1 MEQELVLNA
10 NKKQHKPIKLKKKT
24 REGLI
29 GYLFASLWFIGIF
42 GFTLFPLLTS
52 LFYSLTDY
60 NLKDTP
66 NMVWFN
72 NYVYILVKDTMFWK
86 SLGNYILPSNIWYC
100 FLNCYRYSCSVYIK

>member
-1 MEQELVLNA
+1 MEQELILNA

-86 SLGNYILPSNIWYC
+86 SL
-100 FLNCYRYSCSVYIK
+100 

>member
-52 LFYSLTDY
+52 LFY
-60 NLKDTP
+60 
-66 NMVWFN
+66 
-72 NYVYILVKDTMFWK
+72 
-86 SLGNYILPSNIWYC
+86 
-100 FLNCYRYSCSVYIK
+100 

>member
-52 LFYSLTDY
+52 LF
-60 NLKDTP
+60 
-66 NMVWFN
+66 
-72 NYVYILVKDTMFWK
+72 IH
-86 SLGNYILPSNIWYC
+86 
-100 FLNCYRYSCSVYIK
+100 